1 MRRLAL
7 FLLWIRLLNL
17 QFKAVGLLATRA
29 GMSSEVPAPDNSSA
43 LPVQY
48 PQRAVSTDEVD
59 ACQRTLLTKA
69 LLLDELECRACFEI
83 VQSDHPIWSCNVCHN
98 IFHFICI
105 TNWADRR
112 NVEATEAQKV
122 RCPVCSTQTAVKDL
136 KEACFCG
143 NTEGIVSCNDR
154 AVVPHSCGSV
164 CGRRLGTDGICSH
177 FCSLICH
184 PGSCPPCES
193 FVQLECFCANV
204 VRSMPCKEAA
214 PFSCGAICGKLAP
227 CERHNCQRA
236 CHNGPCFQNADSE
249 TCDQPCGRKLPCG
262 VHYCDQDCHPGYCLP
277 CKQDPSVV
285 TTCPCGYRLLEV
297 LGVVRMACTDP
308 IPTCGMICKKRLIC
322 GFPDDPH
329 SCQRKCHTGACTCDL
344 ETFQDCA
351 CGCSSR
357 KVKCTIILSKGGSES
372 WKCEVPCRK
381 RMNCRKHICGRV
393 CCTDDEHICHAPCG
407 QLLNCGQHFCINAC
421 HRPPCGRC
429 TATALVPSRC
439 TCGRTELQPPYEC
452 GTKPRCN
459 FLCSRPH
466 DCSHEPEHLCHY
478 EDVCP
483 PCTVLTE
490 RQCSGGHMVRKVP
503 CGLPYWICTTVCGKA
518 RPSCGH
524 PCPRRC
530 HPGDCL
536 IDLQVCEL
544 PCSKP
549 RPSCGHPCGL
559 PCHNLTECP
568 ETPCETSVT
577 VTCPCGVCTAQVKCK
592 IISQSSAAAAA
603 GCDRQITLLE
613 CNDECKRRKR
623 SRLLAE
629 ALGTEQRDRPTFTTN
644 YPKFLRTFYAANS
657 EFGDR
662 VEKELCKLLDAAS
675 RAPNGTRKCCNFPPM
690 NKDRRKFVWE
700 YAKAFWMEP
709 VVYDAGSNCSV
720 TVYCKSRSGRKPF
733 QLLSEQM
740 K

>member
-421 HRPPCGRC
+421 HRPPCGSAPVV
-429 TATALVPSRC
+429 TWSEKYHVVYPIGFVQQFA
-439 TCGRTELQPPYEC
+439 
-452 GTKPRCN
+452 
-459 FLCSRPH
+459 
-466 DCSHEPEHLCHY
+466 
-478 EDVCP
+478 
-483 PCTVLTE
+483 
-490 RQCSGGHMVRKVP
+490 
-503 CGLPYWICTTVCGKA
+503 A
-518 RPSCGH
+518 RRGH
-524 PCPRRC
+524 P
-530 HPGDCL
+530 
-536 IDLQVCEL
+536 VCEL